1 MASDSSTD
9 RQTDTGPDP
18 SEPKRGPQLT
28 SVAIGDA
35 TAPWSDAGFGVD
47 DSGAVH
53 LGSTI
58 LDLRGGDGGFLGLS
72 FEPQLRT
79 ADLDGIPLLA
89 PPQRYPE
96 SDSVQPH
103 NPNGIGTIDHIVVAT
118 TNCDASIVSFERA
131 GFSQRGERLTE
142 SFGIPTRQT
151 FFWAGQV
158 IVELIGPVKT
168 DPTKQGPTKIFGLA
182 LVSDDFDATVKW
194 LGDLAGKPRRA
205 IQPGRQITTIRTREL
220 GISVPIAVM
229 SPHPKG

>member
-1 MASDSSTD
+1 MASDSPTD
-9 RQTDTGPDP
+9 HQTDAGPDP
-18 SEPKRGPQLT
+18 TAPQRGPQLT

-35 TAPWSDAGFGVD
+35 PGPWSSAGFGVD

-58 LDLRGGDGGFLGLS
+58 LDLQGGDGGFLGLS
-72 FEPQLRT
+72 FEPALDT
-79 ADLDGIPLLA
+79 SDLDGIPLFA
-89 PPQRYPE
+89 PPPRYTDFNTARPR
-96 SDSVQPH
+96 
-103 NPNGIGTIDHIVVAT
+103 NPNGIVTIDHIVVAT
-118 TNCDASIVSFERA
+118 TNCDESIASFEQA

-142 SFGIPTRQT
+142 SFGMPTRQT

-158 IVELIGPVKT
+158 IVELIGPVET

-182 LVSDDFDATVKW
+182 LVSEDFDTTIEW

-205 IQPGRQITTIRTREL
+205 IQPGRRIATIRTREL

-229 SPHPKG
+229 SPHPKD